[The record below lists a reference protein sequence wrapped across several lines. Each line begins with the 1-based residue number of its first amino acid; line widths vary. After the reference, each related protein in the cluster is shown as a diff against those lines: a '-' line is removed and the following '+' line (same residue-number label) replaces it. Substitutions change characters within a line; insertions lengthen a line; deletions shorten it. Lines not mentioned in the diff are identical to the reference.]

1 MEHYA
6 SGDEVLLINSIE
18 KEEENADESDTVQQI
33 KKLLETRVRPAVVIK
48 WSSIMFI
55 QTEDTPNPLTIK
67 FLPGK
72 QVMKS
77 GTADFRKKE
86 LSENSPLASRLFE
99 VEGVDGVF
107 LGSDFIS
114 VTKKKDEEWFSL
126 KPSILGKIMEHYAS
140 GDEVL
145 LINSIEKEEENADE
159 SDTVQQIKKLLET
172 RVRPAVVIKWS
183 SIMFIQTEDTPN
195 PLTIK
200 FLPGKQVMKSGTAD
214 FRKKELSENS
224 PLASRL
230 FEVEGVD
237 GVFLGSDFISVTKK
251 KDEEWFSLK
260 PSILGKIM
268 EHYASGD
275 EVLILNSIEKEE
287 DNADESDTVQQI
299 KKLLETRVR
308 TAVAMDGG
316 DIQFESF
323 EDGIVTLLMKGA
335 CSGCPSST
343 ATLKMG
349 IENML
354 RHYIPEV
361 QEVRA
366 SGM

>member
-1 MEHYA
+1 
-6 SGDEVLLINSIE
+6 
-18 KEEENADESDTVQQI
+18 
-33 KKLLETRVRPAVVIK
+33 
-48 WSSIMFI
+48 MFI

-72 QVMKS
+72 EVMKS
-77 GTADFRKKE
+77 GTADFKSKD
-86 LSENSPLASRLFE
+86 LSQNSPLASRLFDI
-99 VEGVDGVF
+99 EGVDGVF

-114 VTKKKDEEWFSL
+114 VTKKKNEEWFSL

-140 GDEVL
+140 GESVL
-145 LINSIEKEEENADE
+145 LVNSSDLNDE
-159 SDTVQQIKKLLET
+159 TNDSETVQQIKKLLET
-172 RVRPAVVIKWS
+172 RVRP
-183 SIMFIQTEDTPN
+183 
-195 PLTIK
+195 
-200 FLPGKQVMKSGTAD
+200 
-214 FRKKELSENS
+214 
-224 PLASRL
+224 
-230 FEVEGVD
+230 
-237 GVFLGSDFISVTKK
+237 
-251 KDEEWFSLK
+251 
-260 PSILGKIM
+260 
-268 EHYASGD
+268 
-275 EVLILNSIEKEE
+275 
-287 DNADESDTVQQI
+287 
-299 KKLLETRVR
+299 
-308 TAVAMDGG
+308 AVAMDGG